1 MNTKTHDQIDAERLE
16 DFKKVLTYH
25 LVNKIAY
32 HFKGNVETFY
42 KIPAM
47 WKMFRA
53 HRLSKDINPWS
64 LIAKFNSAGLT
75 RLQVA
80 SIFGKYPNE
89 KSFTIPYSKLI
100 EADAEVT
107 VCKHGSLVT
116 GKGEKKRR
124 IGKSNCYL
132 LPKEYIASIFADEAL
147 LKKVKDAG
155 SDFYSDRQR
164 RLIFT
169 QINKQKNYHY
179 KTNAELTE
187 EEKIAAVIDSIEI

>member
-1 MNTKTHDQIDAERLE
+1 MKTKTHTQIDAERLE

-25 LVNKIAY
+25 LVSKIAY
-32 HFKGNVETFY
+32 HFKGSVDTFY

-47 WKMFRA
+47 WRMFRA
-53 HRLSKDINPWS
+53 HKLSKDINPWS
-64 LIAKFNSAGLT
+64 LIAKFNNAGLT

-100 EADAEVT
+100 EADGEVT
-107 VCKHGSLVT
+107 VCNHGSLVV

-124 IGKSNCYL
+124 IGKSRCYL
-132 LPKEYIASIFADEAL
+132 LPKAYIASIFADEKL
-147 LKKVKDAG
+147 LKKVKNAG

-187 EEKIAAVIDSIEI
+187 EEQIAAVIDSLEI